1 MKELILLRHAKSSW
15 EYSVSDLNRPL
26 IEKGIKRIINVASS
40 SALVFENQEV
50 FFSSPANRAIHTK
63 TILMN
68 TLSINFQKLQVCESL
83 YTFDSG
89 QLLSFIH
96 EIDNSFSK
104 VVCVGHNPAFS
115 NVISYL
121 SDTTVVNLPTA
132 AWAKIVFDV
141 PKWGNVKNGICSL
154 GLPKEI

>member
-1 MKELILLRHAKSSW
+1 MNA
-15 EYSVSDLNRPL
+15 LN
-26 IEKGIKRIINVASS
+26 
-40 SALVFENQEV
+40 
-50 FFSSPANRAIHTK
+50 
-63 TILMN
+63 
-68 TLSINFQKLQVCESL
+68 INFQKLQVCESL
-83 YTFDSG
+83 YTFDSV

-121 SDTTVVNLPTA
+121 SDTTVVDLPTA

-141 PKWGNVKNGICSL
+141 PVWGNVKNGICSL
-154 GLPKEI
+154 GLPK

>member
-26 IEKGIKRIINVASS
+26 LEKGIKRIINVASG

-50 FFSSPANRAIHTK
+50 FFSSPANRAIHTSI
-63 TILMN
+63 ILMN
-68 TLSINFQKLQVCESL
+68 ALNINFQKLQVCESL
-83 YTFDSG
+83 YTFDSV

-115 NVISYL
+115 NVITYL

-141 PKWGNVKNGICSL
+141 PEWSNVKNGICSL

>member
-15 EYSVSDLNRPL
+15 EYSVSDFNRPL
-26 IEKGIKRIINVASS
+26 IEKRIKRIINLPSV
-40 SALVFENQEV
+40 SALVVENQEI
-50 FFSSPANRAIHTK
+50 FFSSPANRAIHTT

-68 TLSINFQKLQVCESL
+68 ALNINFKKLQVCESL
-83 YTFDSG
+83 YTFDSA

-96 EIDNSFSK
+96 KIDNSFSK

-115 NVISYL
+115 NVITYL

>member
-15 EYSVSDLNRPL
+15 EYSVSDFNRPL
-26 IEKGIKRIINVASS
+26 IEKGIKRIINVASVS
-40 SALVFENQEV
+40 TLVFENQEV
-50 FFSSPANRAIHTK
+50 FFSSPANRAIHTT

-68 TLSINFQKLQVCESL
+68 ALNINFKKLQVCESL
-83 YTFDSG
+83 YTFDAA

-121 SDTTVVNLPTA
+121 SDTTVVDLPTA

-141 PKWGNVKNGICSL
+141 HVWGNVKNGICSL
-154 GLPKEI
+154 GLPK

>member
-26 IEKGIKRIINVASS
+26 LEKGIKRIINVASG

-50 FFSSPANRAIHTK
+50 FFSSPANRAIHTAI
-63 TILMN
+63 ILMN
-68 TLSINFQKLQVCESL
+68 ALNINFQKLQVCESL
-83 YTFDSG
+83 YTFDLL

-115 NVISYL
+115 NVITYL

-132 AWAKIVFDV
+132 SWVKIVFDV
-141 PKWGNVKNGICSL
+141 PEWSNVKNGICSL

>member
-15 EYSVSDLNRPL
+15 EYAVSDLNRPL
-26 IEKGIKRIINVASS
+26 IEKGIKRIINVASL
-40 SALVFENQEV
+40 SASVFQNQEV
-50 FFSSPANRAIHTK
+50 FFSSPANRAIHTT

-68 TLSINFQKLQVCESL
+68 ALNINFKKLQVCESL
-83 YTFDSG
+83 YTFDAA

-121 SDTTVVNLPTA
+121 SDTTVVDLPTA

-141 PKWGNVKNGICSL
+141 SEWGNIKNGICSL
-154 GLPKEI
+154 GFPKEI

>member
-15 EYSVSDLNRPL
+15 EYSVSDFNRPL
-26 IEKGIKRIINVASS
+26 IEKGIKRIINVASVS
-40 SALVFENQEV
+40 TLVFENQEV
-50 FFSSPANRAIHTK
+50 FFSSPANRAIHTT

-68 TLSINFQKLQVCESL
+68 AMNINFQKLQICESL
-83 YTFDSG
+83 YTFDSE

-121 SDTTVVNLPTA
+121 SDTTVVDLPTA

-141 PKWGNVKNGICSL
+141 PVWGNVKNGICSL
-154 GLPKEI
+154 GLPK